1 MMRDRFV
8 RLDLRFAFDSFGR
21 YLECPRKNQRHWK
34 TRDQQQHNQPHRPV
48 WDFKERKDLR
58 GDLDEQP
65 RSNCVVDRN
74 LVDVASF
81 QLGEE
86 VQQVH
91 GLAFAKFCKRESLRT
106 PSHAASKRK
115 MAAVVP
121 FGFESESCSNG
132 NAFSRSPSTAYP
144 RAASYSERGRIQ

>member
-1 MMRDRFV
+1 
-8 RLDLRFAFDSFGR
+8 RLKRSQQNR
-21 YLECPRKNQRHWK
+21 RRQNQRPGNDSI
-34 TRDQQQHNQPHRPV
+34 T
-48 WDFKERKDLR
+48 
-58 GDLDEQP
+58 
-65 RSNCVVDRN
+65 DRN
-74 LVDVASF
+74 FVNVAPL

-91 GLAFAKFCKRESLRT
+91 GLAFANFWKRESLRT

-132 NAFSRSPSTAYP
+132 NAFSRSSSTAYP